1 MADRGQLPDSLMA
14 IVLPRRFT
22 WTRLLELGLSVIFIV
37 AGTVKLAGIPF
48 MVSLF
53 GQLGLGQWL
62 RYVTGLV
69 ELSGGLAL
77 VSGRQQYLA
86 ALALA
91 VIMVGATD
99 ASIVVFDRSP
109 IPPFLTLL
117 ALLAVAWLRRPS
129 NTSRVGQ

>member
-1 MADRGQLPDSLMA
+1 MA

>member
-1 MADRGQLPDSLMA
+1 MAT
-14 IVLPRRFT
+14 VLPRRFT

>member
-1 MADRGQLPDSLMA
+1 MAT
-14 IVLPRRFT
+14 VLPRRLT
-22 WTRLLELGLSVIFIV
+22 WTRLLEIGLSVIFIV
-37 AGTVKLAGIPF
+37 AGTVKLAGLPF

-69 ELSGGLAL
+69 ELTGGLAL

-99 ASIVVFDRSP
+99 ASVVVFDRSP

-117 ALLAVAWLRRPS
+117 ALLAIAWLRRPS
-129 NTSRVGQ
+129 NTSRSGQ